1 VQSLRQFVSAAGGGG
16 TAHRREVKDLAVSK
30 DVALLL
36 SASADSTLAVWNV
49 DTDRQMTTLNGH
61 RDEVAHLS
69 LSSRG
74 LVTAETEFH
83 VSTFFDFWLYKTL
96 ERKKKNFKHVVK
108 TSNSLIETCIT
119 YQ

>member
-1 VQSLRQFVSAAGGGG
+1 M
-16 TAHRREVKDLAVSK
+16 KDLAVSK

-83 VSTFFDFWLYKTL
+83 VSLSTFFDFWLYKTL
-96 ERKKKNFKHVVK
+96 EIK
-108 TSNSLIETCIT
+108 
-119 YQ
+119 

>member
-1 VQSLRQFVSAAGGGG
+1 MQSLRQFVSAAGGGG

-83 VSTFFDFWLYKTL
+83 VSCLHFSTFGCTKRWREKKTL
-96 ERKKKNFKHVVK
+96 N
-108 TSNSLIETCIT
+108 TW
-119 YQ
+119 